1 MKCLLIAMV
10 LAIATVSVARPA
22 QADTQV
28 ATAWNPFEL
37 AFLAYRNGLSDQGI
51 PGYGNLGQAY
61 HLGQITAEDVVGA
74 AVEADYLNA
83 TALEDS
89 RYISSVGSQLEFFV
103 NTY

>member
-1 MKCLLIAMV
+1 MKRLLIAMV

-22 QADTQV
+22 QA